1 MLNGVGGWLRAW
13 AVCLRASAA
22 FLTFP
27 PCFSSAGCHTERA
40 QWFQEQ
46 RNGSARV
53 ESPFNQVMVLELDWC
68 RFLPGGDWKSLT
80 TLVFLSSNL
89 LGSTDHRRPPLT
101 VSSRAAL
108 ALTSTEG
115 LKRWTV
121 NRCPFLQQGHVFF
134 WNAFSGSTW
143 LRQSYAPRRRRP
155 PTPSIVVA
163 HTDSTWLTPPPHP
176 THPSDSAQLSK
187 QTSLLS
193 CQPGAHRCS
202 AWTAGGV
209 LACGWL
215 TVFNSSAETSST
227 LVNASPRTHFN

>member
-1 MLNGVGGWLRAW
+1 MLNGAGGWLRAC
-13 AVCLRASAA
+13 AVCLGASAA

-53 ESPFNQVMVLELDWC
+53 ESPFNQVMVLELHWC
-68 RFLPGGDWKSLT
+68 RFLCSWTLWNAGGDWKSLT
-80 TLVFLSSNL
+80 TLVFFSSNL

-115 LKRWTV
+115 LKRRTV

-143 LRQSYAPRRRRP
+143 LRQSYAPRCRRP

-163 HTDSTWLTPPPHP
+163 HTDSTWLTLPTPPHP
-176 THPSDSAQLSK
+176 PLWFCSTVKTNVSAELS
-187 QTSLLS
+187 
-193 CQPGAHRCS
+193 ARCS
-202 AWTAGGV
+202 PMQRLDSRGSFG
-209 LACGWL
+209 LQL
-215 TVFNSSAETSST
+215 IDSF
-227 LVNASPRTHFN
+227 